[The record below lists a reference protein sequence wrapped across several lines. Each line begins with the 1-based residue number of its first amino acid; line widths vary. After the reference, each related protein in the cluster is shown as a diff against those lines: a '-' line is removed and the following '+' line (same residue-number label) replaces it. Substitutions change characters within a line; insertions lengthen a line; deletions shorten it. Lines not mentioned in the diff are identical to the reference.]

1 MEVRL
6 RPTLESD
13 LGWVTAL
20 ERRPDHVDI
29 IGQWSDA
36 EHLAAIRRRDGREHW
51 IIEQDGARAGY
62 LIAYDCRSGGAG
74 IYVKRILVDEKE
86 RGTGRAALS
95 SYLGEAFSRSGVDSV
110 WLIVRN
116 GNDRARAVYESL
128 GFERLEPGIEEAK
141 RYDAVAE
148 APQEKC
154 FRMRLRRQGSRED
167 EARSSRSRAR

>member
-1 MEVRL
+1 MAVAI

-36 EHLAAIRRRDGREHW
+36 EHLAAIRRQHHREHW
-51 IIEQDGARAGY
+51 SIEREGAPAGY
-62 LIAYDCRSGGAG
+62 LIAYDCGEARAG
-74 IYVKRILVDEKE
+74 LYVKRILVGEKE
-86 RGTGRAALS
+86 RGTGKAALS
-95 SYLGEAFSRSGVDSV
+95 AFLDDAFSRSGVDSV
-110 WLIVRN
+110 WLIVHH

-128 GFERLEPGIEEAK
+128 GFEPMEPDAEEAG

-148 APQEKC
+148 APQDKC
-154 FRMRLRRQGSRED
+154 FRMRLALSRRR
-167 EARSSRSRAR
+167 